1 MLFVFEG
8 IDGSGKDTI
17 IAGVYEKLIKR
28 GVSVYLT
35 RQPTEKGKKELSDNC
50 NSPIASL
57 LSLAS
62 DYQKQVEGEL
72 LLKIVNEPKT
82 VILCSRWFPITT
94 WAYRQ
99 AQGASVSQISSVMS
113 VIYPIRP
120 DGCFLINCPVDTAIE
135 RIVKRGNAD
144 KLDMRGKE
152 FLEKVDRFYTSYIEG
167 NYPLKPPLRV
177 VDNLSEPELAINY
190 CFESILRMVK

>member
-35 RQPTEKGKKELSDNC
+35 RQPTEKGKKELSDNGD
-50 NSPIASL
+50 SPIVSL

-94 WAYRQ
+94 WAYQQ
-99 AQGASVSQISSVMS
+99 AQGATVNQIASIVSLV
-113 VIYPIRP
+113 YPIRP

-135 RIVKRGNAD
+135 RIVKRGNED
-144 KLDMRGKE
+144 KLDMRGKQ

-177 VDNLSEPELAINY
+177 VDNIYVPELAINFCY
-190 CFESILRMVK
+190 ESILRMVK